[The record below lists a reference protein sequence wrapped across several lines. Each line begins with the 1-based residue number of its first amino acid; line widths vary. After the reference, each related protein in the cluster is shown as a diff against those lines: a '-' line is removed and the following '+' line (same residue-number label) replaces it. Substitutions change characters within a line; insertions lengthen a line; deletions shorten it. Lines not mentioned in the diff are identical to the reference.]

1 MVHLRRALLLFA
13 IVLGLA
19 AIAASVSRPRD
30 EAGERATPEPGVP
43 SVADSEE
50 APTVSP
56 GTAATGEP
64 LAEVTF
70 GDAGGGRTRRVT
82 PGQATTVVVEV
93 DEPGQVEIPDLG
105 LSATGDP
112 LTPARFEIF
121 PAQPGTLEV
130 RFTSASGD
138 ESIPVGTLA
147 VRAEPR

>member
-1 MVHLRRALLLFA
+1 MHLRRALLLFA

-30 EAGERATPEPGVP
+30 EAGERATPDPAAP
-43 SVADSEE
+43 SASDSGP

-64 LAEVTF
+64 LVEVTF
-70 GDAGGGRTRRVT
+70 GDADDQPIRRVT
-82 PGQATTVVVEV
+82 QGQATTVVVEV

-105 LSATGDP
+105 LSATGEP

-121 PAQPGTLEV
+121 PAQPGTHEV

-138 ESIPVGTLA
+138 ESTAVGTLA
-147 VRAEPR
+147 VRAEPG